1 MIATVLVAALI
12 TLPRGAPRVPDP
24 GAEWCEPSVVY
35 NQSPSPDATDA
46 LDRIHPLLSRV
57 RWAQLVHNEQWE
69 LALRGLRD
77 EVAHAFTAAAVGA
90 AEQQRFFTELDAT
103 IAALSALPSR
113 TDAGWSTYL
122 TATVQPIRFH
132 PIHLVGAYQLFRS
145 SPIDLSA
152 LSSTRPREV
161 QALCWSAFSINQV
174 LARLSFGLQ
183 GATLAR
189 LGRLNASWA
198 NYRAYG
204 YTRQA
209 LEQIVFRGRATVHDT
224 LPGRVQWLL
233 GHLSVGQEVQ
243 WRDSTTTTT
252 STVIEVLG
260 GLRYRDDYTQ
270 YSGAS
275 AIIAL
280 PTSGRPGFGGMVH
293 FARSV
298 RAGAIV
304 RRADRKWRPGVIV
317 SADVYG
323 FLDRS
328 KHVVDKGIAITNGR
342 VLLGDPT
349 EK

>member
-1 MIATVLVAALI
+1 MIAAVLVASLI
-12 TLPRGAPRVPDP
+12 AFPGGAPRTADP

-35 NQSPSPDATDA
+35 NENPSPDATDA

-57 RWAQLVHNEQWE
+57 RWAEAVHNEQWE

-77 EVAHAFTAAAVGA
+77 EVASAFAAAAVA
-90 AEQQRFFTELDAT
+90 APEQQRFFTELDAT
-103 IAALSALPSR
+103 IAAMAGLPHR
-113 TDAGWSTYL
+113 NDAGWASYL
-122 TATVQPIRFH
+122 TTTVQPIRFH
-132 PIHLVGAYQLFRS
+132 PIHLVNAYQLFRS

-152 LSSTRPREV
+152 LAPTRARQV
-161 QALCWSAFSINQV
+161 QALCWSAFSVNQL
-174 LARLSFGLQ
+174 LARLALGLQ
-183 GATLAR
+183 AATLAR

-233 GHLSVGQEVQ
+233 GHLSVGEEVQ

-252 STVIEVLG
+252 STVIELFG
-260 GLRYRDDYTQ
+260 GVRYRNDYTQ

-275 AIIAL
+275 AIVTL
-280 PTSGRPGFGGMVH
+280 PAGGRPGFGTMLH

-304 RRADRKWRPGVIV
+304 RRADKKWRPGVIM

-328 KHVVDKGIAITNGR
+328 KHVVDKAIAISNGR

>member
-1 MIATVLVAALI
+1 MIAGLLAASLI
-12 TLPRGAPRVPDP
+12 FFHPPPPTADP

-35 NQSPSPDATDA
+35 NENPSPIAA
-46 LDRIHPLLSRV
+46 EPLDRIHPLLSRI
-57 RWAQLVHNEQWE
+57 RWGQAVHDEQWE
-69 LALRGLRD
+69 LTLRGLRD
-77 EVAHAFTAAAVGA
+77 EVADAFVDAGVATS
-90 AEQQRFFTELDAT
+90 EQQRFFAELDAT
-103 IAALSALPSR
+103 IAAMAALPNRS
-113 TDAGWSTYL
+113 DPGWASYL

-152 LSSTRPREV
+152 LSPTRPRAV
-161 QALCWSAFSINQV
+161 QALCWSAFSVNQV
-174 LARLSFGLQ
+174 LARLALGLQ

-209 LEQIVFRGRATVHDT
+209 LEEVLFHGGATVHDT

-233 GHLSVGQEVQ
+233 GHLSVGEEVH

-252 STVIEVLG
+252 STVVEVLG
-260 GLRYRDDYTQ
+260 GLRYWRDYTQ

-275 AIIAL
+275 VIVAL
-280 PTSGRPGFGGMVH
+280 PSNGRPGFGGMVH
-293 FARSV
+293 FARSL
-298 RAGAIV
+298 RAGALV
-304 RRADRKWRPGVIV
+304 RRSDRTWRPGVIM

-328 KHVVDKGIAITNGR
+328 KHIVDKAIAAANGR
-342 VLLGDPT
+342 VLLGDPS

>member
-1 MIATVLVAALI
+1 MIVAILAVSLIVLPPE
-12 TLPRGAPRVPDP
+12 PRRADP

-35 NQSPSPDATDA
+35 NQNPSPNATDA
-46 LDRIHPLLSRV
+46 VERIHPLLSRI
-57 RWAQLVHNEQWE
+57 RWADAVHNEQWE

-77 EVAHAFTAAAVGA
+77 EVASAFVGA
-90 AEQQRFFTELDAT
+90 GVGAPEQQRFLSELDAT
-103 IAALSALPSR
+103 IVATAGLPKRS
-113 TDAGWSTYL
+113 DAGWASYL
-122 TATVQPIRFH
+122 TTSVQPIRFH
-132 PIHLVGAYQLFRS
+132 PIHVVNAYQLFRS

-152 LSSTRPREV
+152 LARGRARQL
-161 QALCWSAFSINQV
+161 QALCWSAFSVNQV
-174 LARLSFGLQ
+174 LARLALGLQ
-183 GATLAR
+183 AATLAR
-189 LGRLNASWA
+189 LGRLNTSWA

-209 LEQIVFRGRATVHDT
+209 LEQIVFHGRATVHDT

-233 GHLSVGQEVQ
+233 GHLSVGEEVQ
-243 WRDSTTTTT
+243 WRDSTTTAT

-260 GLRYRDDYTQ
+260 GLRYWHDYTQ

-275 AIIAL
+275 VIVAL

-298 RAGAIV
+298 RAGAVV
-304 RRADRKWRPGVIV
+304 RRADRQWRPGIIM

-328 KHVVDKGIAITNGR
+328 KHVVDRATASANGR
-342 VLLGDPT
+342 VLLGDPS

>member
-1 MIATVLVAALI
+1 MIASLLAATLVAFHAGLS
-12 TLPRGAPRVPDP
+12 RAPDP
-24 GAEWCEPSVVY
+24 AARWCDPDTVY
-35 NQSPSPDATDA
+35 NQNPSPDATDP
-46 LDRIHPLLSRV
+46 LERIHPLLARI
-57 RWAQLVHNEQWE
+57 RWVQAVHNEQWE

-77 EVAHAFTAAAVGA
+77 EVASAFAAAGVA
-90 AEQQRFFTELDAT
+90 TAEQQRFFAELDAT
-103 IAALSALPSR
+103 IAAMAALPNRS
-113 TDAGWSTYL
+113 DAGWAGYLQST
-122 TATVQPIRFH
+122 VVPIRFH
-132 PIHLVGAYQLFRS
+132 PIPLNGAYQLFRS

-152 LSSTRPREV
+152 LSSTRPRDV
-161 QALCWSAFSINQV
+161 QALCWSAFSVNQV
-174 LARLSFGLQ
+174 LARLNTGLQ
-183 GATLAR
+183 AATVAR

-209 LEQIVFRGRATVHDT
+209 LEQIVFRGKATVHDT
-224 LPGRVQWLL
+224 LPGRAQWLV
-233 GHLSVGQEVQ
+233 GHLSVGEEVQ
-243 WRDSTTTTT
+243 WRDSTTTST

-260 GLRYRDDYTQ
+260 GLRYWHDFTQ

-275 AIIAL
+275 AIVAL
-280 PTSGRPGFGGMVH
+280 PSSGRPGFGAMLH

-304 RRADRKWRPGVIV
+304 RRSDKKWRPGVIM

-328 KHVVDKGIAITNGR
+328 KHVVDKAIAITNGK
-342 VLLGDPT
+342 VLLGDAS

>member
-1 MIATVLVAALI
+1 MIATLLVAGMIASNG
-12 TLPRGAPRVPDP
+12 PARRAADP

-35 NQSPSPDATDA
+35 NQNPSPDATDA
-46 LDRIHPLLSRV
+46 LARIHPLLSRV
-57 RWAQLVHNEQWE
+57 RWAQTVHNEQWE

-77 EVAHAFTAAAVGA
+77 EVAQAFIAAGVGA
-90 AEQQRFFTELDAT
+90 SEQQRFFTELDAT
-103 IAALSALPSR
+103 IAALAALPRRS
-113 TDAGWSTYL
+113 DPGWATYL
-122 TATVQPIRFH
+122 TTTVLPIRFH
-132 PIHLVGAYQLFRS
+132 PVHLVGTYQLFRS
-145 SPIDLSA
+145 SPVDLSA
-152 LSSTRPREV
+152 IAGTRPREV
-161 QALCWSAFSINQV
+161 QALCWSAFSVNQV
-174 LARLSFGLQ
+174 LARLALGLQ
-183 GATLAR
+183 AATLAR

-224 LPGRVQWLL
+224 LPGRIQWLL

-260 GLRYRDDYTQ
+260 GLRYWNDFTQ

-275 AIIAL
+275 AIIAM
-280 PTSGRPGFGGMVH
+280 PTDGRPGFGGMVH

-298 RAGAIV
+298 RVGAIV
-304 RRADRKWRPGVIV
+304 RRAEKRWRPGVIM

>member
-1 MIATVLVAALI
+1 MIAGVLFAGLLVVH
-12 TLPRGAPRVPDP
+12 GAPTRAADP
-24 GAEWCEPSVVY
+24 AAEWCEPSVVY
-35 NQSPSPDATDA
+35 NQNPSPDATDA

-57 RWAQLVHNEQWE
+57 RWEQAVHDEQWE
-69 LALRGLRD
+69 VALRGLRD
-77 EVAHAFTAAAVGA
+77 EVAAAFTAAGVGTP
-90 AEQQRFFTELDAT
+90 EQQRFFTELDAT
-103 IAALSALPSR
+103 IAALAALPR
-113 TDAGWSTYL
+113 RNDPGWAAYL
-122 TATVQPIRFH
+122 ATNVQPIRFH
-132 PIHLVGAYQLFRS
+132 PLHLVNAYQLFRS

-152 LSSTRPREV
+152 IAGARAPEV
-161 QALCWSAFSINQV
+161 KALCWSAFSVNQV
-174 LARLSFGLQ
+174 LARLSLGLQ
-183 GATLAR
+183 GITLAR
-189 LGRLNASWA
+189 LGRLNASWG

-224 LPGRVQWLL
+224 LPGRIQWLL
-233 GHLSVGQEVQ
+233 GHLSVGEEVQ
-243 WRDSTTTTT
+243 WRDSTTTAT

-260 GLRYRDDYTQ
+260 GLRYWNDYTQ

-280 PTSGRPGFGGMVH
+280 PAGGRPGFGGMVH

-298 RAGAIV
+298 RVGAIV
-304 RRADRKWRPGVIV
+304 RRAEKKWRPGVIM

-342 VLLGDPT
+342 VLLGDLS

>member
-1 MIATVLVAALI
+1 MIAGFIIAGLI
-12 TLPRGAPRVPDP
+12 AFHGGPPRVADP

-35 NQSPSPDATDA
+35 NQNPSADATDA
-46 LDRIHPLLSRV
+46 LERIHPLLSRI
-57 RWAQLVHNEQWE
+57 RWTQAVHNEQWE

-77 EVAHAFTAAAVGA
+77 EVAQAFTVASVGA
-90 AEQQRFFTELDAT
+90 TEQQRFFTELDAT
-103 IAALSALPSR
+103 ITALAALPSR
-113 TDAGWSTYL
+113 NEAAWTNYL
-122 TATVQPIRFH
+122 TTTVQPIRFH

-152 LSSTRPREV
+152 LSARRPREV
-161 QALCWSAFSINQV
+161 QALCWSAFSVNQV
-174 LARLSFGLQ
+174 LARLALGLQ
-183 GATLAR
+183 AATLAR

-233 GHLSVGQEVQ
+233 GHLSVGEEVQ
-243 WRDSTTTTT
+243 WRDSTTTAT
-252 STVIEVLG
+252 STVIELLG
-260 GLRYRDDYTQ
+260 GLRYRSDYTQ

-280 PTSGRPGFGGMVH
+280 PTGGRPGFGGMVH

-304 RRADRKWRPGVIV
+304 RRADRKWRPGVIM

-342 VLLGDPT
+342 VLLGDPA